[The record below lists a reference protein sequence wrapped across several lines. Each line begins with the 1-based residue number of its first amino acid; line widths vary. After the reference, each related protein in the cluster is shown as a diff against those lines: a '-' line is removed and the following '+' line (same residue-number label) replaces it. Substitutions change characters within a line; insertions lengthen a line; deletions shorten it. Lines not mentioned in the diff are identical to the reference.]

1 MQKNEKTN
9 KQTNKQTCNLDI
21 RWIHFSWNLS
31 LILEEELMDSVAHPV
46 VSCAEGLN
54 SVQQLFNHYQHKV
67 RTLAANINQSNL
79 YPEQI
84 SFS

>member
-1 MQKNEKTN
+1 MVTEHINAKKEKKKKNP
-9 KQTNKQTCNLDI
+9 KQTGNLDI

-67 RTLAANINQSNL
+67 RTLAATINQSN
-79 YPEQI
+79 
-84 SFS
+84 